1 MRKSIL
7 LAVLSALALTGCPV
21 LDSPVPHSPATESS
35 AANSDGDSENP
46 SDTETTR
53 QRVAQT
59 LKRDFAQRG
68 LSTSQNG
75 AWQVLHGV
83 LAYGKDFVVQTDNGP
98 QNAVDYLLGG
108 GALDGFNPRAGD
120 RFGSG
125 SPRQGVKAQL
135 QPETKIGQ
143 GHRDQWLAVLVQS
156 GVKKSDELKTPDGDF
171 TIQDWIRQ
179 TQYDVPLNLETEFSW
194 TLIALTA
201 LDPTTTAWLARD
213 GETYDVESL
222 LDSEVQQYRM
232 DARSGACGGTHRLIG
247 IAMALNQRR
256 NEENPVTGVW
266 ADAEQVIE
274 SAIATAKQNQNPD
287 GSYSTSYFHRTGW
300 TRDLGESL
308 GTTGHVL
315 EFLAIAAPDDV
326 LQQPWVQRSALQ
338 LCDTLDACEG
348 IDLECGVLYH
358 ALHGLAEYEK
368 RIR

>member
-1 MRKSIL
+1 L
-7 LAVLSALALTGCPV
+7 
-21 LDSPVPHSPATESS
+21 
-35 AANSDGDSENP
+35 
-46 SDTETTR
+46 ETTR
-53 QRVAQT
+53 KRVADVLAREFT
-59 LKRDFAQRG
+59 QRG

-83 LAYGKDFVVQTDNGP
+83 LAYGKEFVVQTDAGP
-98 QNAVDYLLGG
+98 QKAVDYLLAG
-108 GALDGFNPRAGD
+108 GALQGFAPRAGES
-120 RFGSG
+120 FGG
-125 SPRQGVKAQL
+125 APPRRGVKVQL
-135 QPETKIGQ
+135 QPESKIGQ

-156 GVKKSDELKTPDGDF
+156 GLEKSDKLKTPDGDF
-171 TIQDWIRQ
+171 LIGDWIRQ

-194 TLIALTA
+194 TLIALTS

-222 LDSEVQQYRM
+222 LDSEVQQYQM
-232 DARSGACGGTHRLIG
+232 DALSGACGGTHRLIG

-256 NEENPVTGVW
+256 SENNPVSGVW
-266 ADAEQVIE
+266 ADAKEVID
-274 SAIATAKQNQNPD
+274 SAVATARQNQNPD

-315 EFLAIAAPDDV
+315 EFLAIAAPNEV
-326 LQQPWVQRSALQ
+326 LRQPWVQRSALQ

-348 IDLECGVLYH
+348 VDLECGVLYH